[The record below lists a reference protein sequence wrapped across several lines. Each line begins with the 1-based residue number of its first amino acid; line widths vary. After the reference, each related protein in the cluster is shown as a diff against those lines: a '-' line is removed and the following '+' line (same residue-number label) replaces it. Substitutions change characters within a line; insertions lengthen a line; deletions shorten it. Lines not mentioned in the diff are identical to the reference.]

1 MYDVND
7 ILTRLRDGASAQDIA
22 DEIAN
27 AINTATRAYE
37 KEKAEAAAEAKRKA
51 EEEARIAKEEQEAAC
66 RRASQVGNLQ
76 DILDSAVEWLADY
89 VGVEATDD
97 DYIDAEELLESVD
110 KMKRIFDFFPSDFH
124 SVFTTSETKNG
135 KTTTK
140 TIKNDNG
147 KVTSTSDM
155 TDAIISDFL
164 RELGL

>member
-1 MYDVND
+1 MDNYNVNS
-7 ILTRLRDGASAQDIA
+7 ILEALRNGTSVSTIA
-22 DEIAN
+22 DNMADMIN
-27 AINTATRAYE
+27 AVSKAYE
-37 KEKAEAAAEAKRKA
+37 EEKAKAAAEAKR
-51 EEEARIAKEEQEAAC
+51 KEEQEAAC
-66 RRASQVGNLQ
+66 RRATQVGNLQ

-147 KVTSTSDM
+147 KVTSTSDT

>member
-7 ILTRLRDGASAQDIA
+7 ILTRLRNGASAEDIA
-22 DEIAN
+22 NEVAD
-27 AINTATRAYE
+27 AINLANRTYQE
-37 KEKAEAAAEAKRKA
+37 EEKAKAAEAKRKA
-51 EEEARIAKEEQEAAC
+51 EEEARIAKEAAC

-147 KVTSTSDM
+147 KVTSTSDT